1 MASMTDSP
9 ARAFEGQTMAK
20 KILPSILLVVM
31 AFVAGG
37 IGAAQAQQGGAARP
51 PASPAVAKLV
61 LALAETRTDDERRS
75 LLERDRG
82 LVTAVLIDQLTA
94 QAVAFWGQGKPEQA
108 VACYSAG
115 VLVAQTLGD
124 KKRVAEMHYRMAQSL
139 GFQGRFSEATRFI
152 QQSLEEA
159 REAGDAHY
167 VALSLT
173 GLAIIARVAG
183 DYDLSMERL
192 QEALKTATSNND
204 SEAARDAAQNMSL
217 LLSLRGDYV
226 QALSFAQMCLAYAR
240 EMRNTHTTSHALAYL
255 GETYTLLGDYHRAH
269 ESFDEALK
277 IASPAD
283 PQERYLRGHALSG
296 KAAVYIKQGDYAR
309 ALNLLGQALKITEE
323 LNSPPNTASLLNDM
337 AEVYLNLGDTARALE
352 TYSRALEMATRVDYK
367 EVVIPTTINIGGA
380 YLRQGD
386 LPTAMVYARRG
397 LDLAEKAGNKPEV
410 WNALVTIANAYREQ
424 GDEARAEESY
434 RRCLALAEEM
444 KSQVL
449 VAETLSELGALYY
462 RSGKYQQA
470 YDVCDRGAAV
480 ARQLGMDEVL
490 WKTLTIKGQCDLAL
504 EQREAAFK
512 SFSDAVEIIEKLS
525 KQVAGSEDTRRRF
538 FENKTEPYL
547 EIVNLLIERGDEFSA
562 LIYAERIKG
571 RVLMDILHNGRV
583 DVQKTMTG
591 EEMEREREL
600 KYQLVSLNS
609 RLRQQRLSPR
619 PDATAIDKLKTLLN
633 EARFDYESFQSAL
646 YARRPTLRLQRADIP
661 PLTRKDIDGLL
672 DDGAAA
678 TVEYVVAHD
687 RVHIFVL
694 TRHDDPGPGAASQVG
709 LKVYTVPIDRPKL
722 TAMIKEFRAQ
732 VGERDLGFTALSRKL
747 HDLLIGPIAA
757 QLAGKTTLCIIPDG
771 ELWELPFQA
780 LRDGKN
786 EYLLEQH
793 AIYYSP
799 SLSVLNE
806 ILKRGA
812 PARGAGGADK
822 VADGVRAPRRQEL
835 FAVAN
840 PQLGAPAGVQAA
852 VMRGELEFG
861 PLPDAEREVAELG
874 SIYGKSNSRV
884 IVGGDALEETV
895 KREAGKFEILHF
907 ATHAV
912 LDDHSPLYSFLLLA
926 KRAGS
931 SDEDGLLE
939 GWEVLNMNLNADLV
953 TLSACET
960 ARGSVS
966 AGEGI
971 IGMSWAFF
979 VAGSS
984 SLIAS
989 QWQVDSA
996 STSSLMVK
1004 MYSYL
1009 RSQKARPKSPA
1020 TKALA
1025 LQRAALNLRRT
1036 KQYELPYYWAGF
1048 VLIGDPN

>member
-1 MASMTDSP
+1 MIDSL
-9 ARAFEGQTMAK
+9 ARTYEGRTMAK
-20 KILPSILLVVM
+20 KILPSILLVAT
-31 AFVAGG
+31 AFVAG
-37 IGAAQAQQGGAARP
+37 ITNASQAQQREAAQTPAP
-51 PASPAVAKLV
+51 PAATKLV
-61 LALAETRTDDERRS
+61 LALAEAKTDDERRS
-75 LLERDRG
+75 LLERDRQ
-82 LVTAVLIDQLTA
+82 LVTATLIDQLTA
-94 QAVAFWGQGKPEQA
+94 QAVTFWEQGKSEQA

-115 VLVAQTLGD
+115 LMAAQTLGD
-124 KKRVAEMHYRMAQSL
+124 KKRIAEMLYRIAQAL
-139 GFQGRFSEATRFI
+139 GFQGRFPEATRSL
-152 QQSLEEA
+152 QQSLEVA

-167 VALSLT
+167 VSLSLT

-183 DYDLSMERL
+183 DYDLSMGRL

-204 SEAARDAAQNMSL
+204 SEAARDAAQNISL

-226 QALSFAQMCLAYAR
+226 QALSFAQRCLAYAR
-240 EMRNTHTTSHALAYL
+240 EMRNPYTTSNALAYL
-255 GETYTLLGDYHRAH
+255 GEVYTLLGDYRRAH

-277 IASPAD
+277 IATPTD
-283 PQERYLRGHALSG
+283 PKGAYTRGHALSG
-296 KAAVYIKQGDYAR
+296 KAGVYIKQGDYAR
-309 ALNLLGQALKITEE
+309 ALDLLGQALKISEE
-323 LNSPPNTASLLNDM
+323 LNSPPNTASLLNDT

-352 TYSRALEMATRVDYK
+352 TYSRALELAKRIDYK
-367 EVVIPTTINIGGA
+367 EVVVPTTINIGGA

-397 LDLAEKAGNKPEV
+397 LDLAEKEGNRPEM
-410 WNALVTIANAYREQ
+410 WNALITIANIYREQ
-424 GDEARAEESY
+424 GDEARAAESY

-470 YDVCDRGAAV
+470 YDTCNRGATV

-504 EQREAAFK
+504 KQREAALK

-525 KQVAGSEDTRRRF
+525 KQVTGTEDTRRRF

-547 EIVNLLIERGDEFSA
+547 EIVDLLIEKGDEFSA
-562 LIYAERIKG
+562 LTYAERIKG
-571 RVLMDILHNGRV
+571 RVLMDILHNGRI

-591 EEMEREREL
+591 DEIEREREL
-600 KYQLVSLNS
+600 KYRLVSLNS
-609 RLRQQRLSPR
+609 QLRQERLMPR
-619 PDATAIDKLKTLLN
+619 PDAGAIDKLKALLN
-633 EARFDYESFQSAL
+633 EARFDYESFQSEL
-646 YARRPTLRLQRADIP
+646 YARRPALRLQRADIP
-661 PLTRKDIDGLL
+661 PLAKQDIAGLL
-672 DDGAAA
+672 DGGAAA
-678 TVEYVVAHD
+678 VEYVVAHD
-687 RVHIFVL
+687 KVHIFVL
-694 TRHDDPGPGAASQVG
+694 TRRDDLGPDASEQVG
-709 LKVYTVPIDRPKL
+709 LKVYTVPVDRPKL
-722 TAMIKEFRAQ
+722 AAMIKEFRAQ

-747 HDLLIGPIAA
+747 HDLLIGPAAA
-757 QLAGKTTLCIIPDG
+757 QLAGKTILCIIPDG

-780 LRDGKN
+780 LRNDKN

-812 PARGAGGADK
+812 SARGASGADE
-822 VADGVRAPRRQEL
+822 VAGVARPPRRQWL

-840 PQLGAPAGVQAA
+840 PRIGGPAAMQA
-852 VMRGELEFG
+852 VSMRGDLQFG
-861 PLPDAEREVAELG
+861 PLPNAEHEVAELSG
-874 SIYGKSNSRV
+874 IYGKSNSRV
-884 IVGGDALEETV
+884 IIGGDALEETV

-907 ATHAV
+907 ATHAM
-912 LDDHSPLYSFLLLA
+912 LDDHNPLYSFLLLA

-939 GWEVLNMNLNADLV
+939 AWEVMNMSLNADLV

-966 AGEGI
+966 AGEGM

-996 STSSLMVK
+996 STTSLMVK

-1009 RSQKARPKSPA
+1009 RSQNGRHASSA

-1025 LQRAALNLRRT
+1025 LRHAALTLRRT